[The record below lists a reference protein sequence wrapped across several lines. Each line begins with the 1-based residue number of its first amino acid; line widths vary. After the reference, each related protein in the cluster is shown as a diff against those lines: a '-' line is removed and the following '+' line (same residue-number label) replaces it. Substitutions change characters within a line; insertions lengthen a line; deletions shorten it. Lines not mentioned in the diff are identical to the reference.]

1 MLIGIPI
8 GWNRCMLVYIV
19 SFIPSR
25 RKLLLLEE
33 SLLVLWI
40 MDEEVDDIYPLN
52 VGSSEALC
60 KSKFRST

>member
-1 MLIGIPI
+1 
-8 GWNRCMLVYIV
+8 MLVYIV